1 MSSETSRVVPS
12 TRRPFARR
20 VGRFLCALLAAWGTL
35 LWGDRSSAQ
44 AQAQAQ
50 AQGGLLIPP
59 GGVVVGKSVRA
70 LVLDQIKRV
79 PSGTGRE
86 RQSVET
92 RQLLIVDLDG
102 HRLYMA
108 EFDHDEKGHEFLKQH
123 YQVRLDGQQPRIY
136 TLTGDGR
143 YYKEHSEDLN
153 TAQHERNILESNMI
167 SVGNRLPTKREREAY
182 FKKHCQ
188 IRPDGRR
195 DIDFSLESGERIL
208 DRACERLVVKENCLT
223 IIDAQVT
230 SAIPG
235 ARNYY
240 HLYRRLGVF
249 SEEVLERLRDLDGVP
264 IKAKINVV
272 TALRTWP
279 LEVETRRMNVR
290 QVPVAFFELPP
301 NAQLIP
307 EETGT
312 GKCPRCGKE
321 FEEEVGVLVVEAG
334 GRKIWF
340 CSEECAVQYSLEP
353 LEQLKKKAQK
363 PSASRGKTAAGL
375 R

>member
-1 MSSETSRVVPS
+1 MSSENSRDVCS
-12 TRRPFARR
+12 SRRPFARR
-20 VGRFLCALLAAWGTL
+20 AGRFLCALVAAWGTL
-35 LWGDRSSAQ
+35 LCGHASSVQ
-44 AQAQAQ
+44 AQAN
-50 AQGGLLIPP
+50 GGLAIPP

-70 LVLDQIKRV
+70 LVLDQVKRV
-79 PSGTGRE
+79 PSGTGRK
-86 RQSVET
+86 RQLVET

-108 EFDHDEKGHEFLKQH
+108 EYDLDELGQEFLKQH
-123 YQVRLDGQQPRIY
+123 IQVRLDGQQPRIY

-143 YYKEHSEDLN
+143 FYKEHSGDLN
-153 TAQHERNILESNMI
+153 TQQHERNILESNMI
-167 SVGNRLPTKREREAY
+167 SVGKRLPTKRERDAY
-182 FKKHCQ
+182 FKKYCQ
-188 IRPDGRR
+188 IRPDGSRE
-195 DIDFSLESGERIL
+195 IDVSLDSGERIL
-208 DRACERLVVKENCLT
+208 DRSCEHLVVKENCLT

-249 SEEVLERLRDLDGVP
+249 SEEVLERLRDLDAVP
-264 IKAKINVV
+264 LKAKINVV

-307 EETGT
+307 EDTGS
-312 GKCPRCGKE
+312 GKCPNCGKE
-321 FEEEVGVLVVEAG
+321 FEEEIGVDYVDAG
-334 GRKIWF
+334 NRKISL
-340 CSEECAVQYSLEP
+340 CSEECVGQYINKE
-353 LEQLKKKAQK
+353 LEQLKKKGPK
-363 PSASRGKTAAGL
+363 PSAVRGKTAPGT